1 MLETLLP
8 LVIQLVSG
16 AAGGGIVGN
25 LVKTVGMSM
34 VSKML
39 LGGAG
44 GLIGGGAMGA
54 GPLGGILGGLLGM
67 GATGEPAAGMDM
79 GAILGQIAGGAVGG
93 GALTGIG
100 GILANMMKK

>member
-1 MLETLLP
+1 METILP
-8 LVIQLVSG
+8 LIIQLVSG

-34 VSKML
+34 ISKML

-54 GPLGGILGGLLGM
+54 GPLGGILGGILGM
-67 GATGEPAAGMDM
+67 GATGDAAGGLDL
-79 GAILGQIAGGAVGG
+79 GAILGQVAGGAVGG

-100 GILANMMKK
+100 GLLAGMMKK